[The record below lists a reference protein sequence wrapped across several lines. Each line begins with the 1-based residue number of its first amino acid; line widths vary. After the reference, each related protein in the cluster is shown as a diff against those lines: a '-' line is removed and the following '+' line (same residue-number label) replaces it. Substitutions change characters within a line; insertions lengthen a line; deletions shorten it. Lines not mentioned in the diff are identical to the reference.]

1 MEKFRISP
9 SILKGSITIPSS
21 KSHTLRAIFFA
32 LMGKGTTQIHKY
44 LPSPDTDSMLRAIKM
59 LGAKMQRTETTL
71 WIEGTAGKLKTP
83 EAVIDAGNSGL
94 VLRFIGAIA
103 SLLPTYTIIT
113 GDHSIR
119 CLRPIQ
125 PLLSALQY
133 LQADA
138 HSLCLKG
145 FAPIMVKGPLRSG
158 STNLCGKDS
167 QPVSALLM
175 TTCFLEGQSHIQVT
189 NPGEKPWIDLTLHWL
204 KHLGAKII
212 HRNHEEY
219 WVSGKMQYEGFKYTV
234 PGDWSSAAF
243 PIVAALLTCTE
254 IVLNN
259 LDLTDPQGDKQ
270 IIDCLILMGANIEVD
285 PDHKRIVVKKTK
297 YLKGIDID
305 LNNLIDAIAILAVI
319 GCFAEGKTHLY
330 NAQIAR
336 HKESDRIAAITK
348 ELRKMGANIEE
359 REDGLIIYPSSL
371 KAAKLY
377 SHKDHRIAMALS
389 VAALAA
395 TGTSIINDVECIAK
409 TYPHF
414 IDDFRQL
421 GAKIET

>member
-1 MEKFRISP
+1 MEKFRINS
-9 SILKGSITIPSS
+9 SFLKGSITIPSS

-32 LMGKGTTQIHKY
+32 LMGKGTSQIHKY
-44 LPSPDTDSMLRAIKM
+44 LPSPDTFSMLRAVEM
-59 LGAKMQRTETTL
+59 LGAKIHRTETTL
-71 WIEGTAGKLKTP
+71 SIEGTAGKLKTP
-83 EAVIDAGNSGL
+83 EDVIDAGNSGL

-103 SLLPTYTIIT
+103 SLVPTYTVIT

-119 CLRPIQ
+119 FLRPIQ
-125 PLLSALQY
+125 PLLSALQH

-138 HSLCLKG
+138 YSMCLNG
-145 FAPIMVKGPLRSG
+145 FAPIIVKGPLKPG

-189 NPGEKPWIDLTLHWL
+189 NPGEKPWINLTLHWL
-204 KHLGAKII
+204 KQLGAKIT
-212 HRNHEEY
+212 HRNYEEY
-219 WVSGKMQYEGFKYTV
+219 WISGKIQYEGFKYTV

-243 PIVAALLTCTE
+243 PIVAALLTRSE
-254 IVLNN
+254 IVLDN
-259 LDLTDPQGDKQ
+259 LDLADHQGDKQ
-270 IIDCLILMGANIEVD
+270 IIDCLLLMGANIEID
-285 PDHKRIVVKKTK
+285 SENKRIVVKKTSH
-297 YLKGIDID
+297 LKGIDID
-305 LNNLIDAIAILAVI
+305 LNNFIDAIAILAVI

-336 HKESDRIAAITK
+336 HKESDRIATITK

-359 REDGLIIYPSSL
+359 KEDGLIIYPSFLNS
-371 KAAKLY
+371 AELY

-409 TYPHF
+409 TYPTF

>member
-1 MEKFRISP
+1 MAKFLISP
-9 SILKGSITIPSS
+9 SILKGSLIIPSS

-32 LMGKGTTQIHKY
+32 LMGKGLSQIHKY
-44 LPSPDTDSMLRAIKM
+44 LPSPDTYAMLRAVKM
-59 LGAKMQRTETTL
+59 LGAKVQQVNTTL
-71 WIEGTAGKLKTP
+71 RIEGTAGRLKVP
-83 EAVIDAGNSGL
+83 EDIINAGNSGL

-103 SLLPTYTIIT
+103 SLLPTYTVIT
-113 GDHSIR
+113 GDKSIR

-125 PLLSALQY
+125 PLLSALQH

-138 HSLCLKG
+138 YSMGLNG
-145 FAPIMVKGPLRSG
+145 FAPIIVKGPLIPG
-158 STNLCGKDS
+158 STSLCGKDS

-189 NPGEKPWIDLTLHWL
+189 NPGEKPWVDLTLYWL
-204 KHLGAKII
+204 KQLGATIT
-212 HRNHEEY
+212 HRDHKEY
-219 WVSGKMQYEGFKYTV
+219 WVTGKTQYEGFNYTV

-243 PIVAALLTCTE
+243 PIAAALLTRSE
-254 IVLNN
+254 IVLHN
-259 LDLTDPQGDKQ
+259 LDLTDHQGDKQ
-270 IIDCLILMGANIEVD
+270 IIHCLILMGANMEID
-285 PDHKRIVVKKTK
+285 SNGKRIFVRKTK
-297 YLKGIDID
+297 HLKGIDID
-305 LNNLIDAIAILAVI
+305 LNHFVDAIAILAVI

-359 REDGLIIYPSSL
+359 KKDGLIIHPSSL

-395 TGTSIINDVECIAK
+395 TGTSLIDDVACIAK

>member
-1 MEKFRISP
+1 MEKFRINP
-9 SILKGSITIPSS
+9 SFLKGSITIPSS

-32 LMGKGTTQIHKY
+32 LMGKGVSQIHKY
-44 LPSPDTDSMLRAIKM
+44 LPSPDTFSMLRAVEM
-59 LGAKMQRTETTL
+59 LGAKIQRTEITL
-71 WIEGTAGKLKTP
+71 SIEGTAGKLKTP
-83 EAVIDAGNSGL
+83 ENVIDAGNSGL

-103 SLLPTYTIIT
+103 SLLPTYTVIT

-119 CLRPIQ
+119 YLRPIQ
-125 PLLSALQY
+125 PLLSALQHLHAGAY
-133 LQADA
+133 
-138 HSLCLKG
+138 SLCLNG
-145 FAPIMVKGPLRSG
+145 FAPIIIKGPLKPG
-158 STNLCGKDS
+158 SANLCGKDS

-189 NPGEKPWIDLTLHWL
+189 NPGEKPWINLTLHWL
-204 KHLGAKII
+204 KKLGAKIT

-219 WVSGKMQYEGFKYTV
+219 WVSGKMHYEDFEYTV

-243 PIVAALLTCTE
+243 PIVAALLTRSE
-254 IVLNN
+254 IVLDN
-259 LDLTDPQGDKQ
+259 LDLTDHQGDKQ
-270 IIDCLILMGANIEVD
+270 IIDCLLLMGANIEVD
-285 PDHKRIVVKKTK
+285 SDHKRIVVKKTSH
-297 YLKGIDID
+297 LKGIDID
-305 LNNLIDAIAILAVI
+305 LNNFIDAIAILAVV

-348 ELRKMGANIEE
+348 ELRKMGASIEE
-359 REDGLIIYPSSL
+359 KEDGLIIYPSFL
-371 KAAKLY
+371 KSAELY

-395 TGTSIINDVECIAK
+395 RGTSLINDVECIAK
-409 TYPHF
+409 TYPTF

-421 GAKIET
+421 GAKIEI

>member
-9 SILKGSITIPSS
+9 SLLKGLITIPSS

-32 LMGKGTTQIHKY
+32 LMGKGISQVHKY
-44 LPSPDTDSMLRAIKM
+44 LPSPDTYSMLRAVEM
-59 LGAKMQRTETTL
+59 LGAKIHRTETTL
-71 WIEGTAGKLKTP
+71 WIEGTAGRLKTP
-83 EAVIDAGNSGL
+83 EDVIDAGNSGL

-103 SLLPTYTIIT
+103 SLLPTYTVIT
-113 GDHSIR
+113 GDRSIR

-125 PLLSALQY
+125 PLLSALQH

-138 HSLCLKG
+138 YSMCLNG
-145 FAPIMVKGPLRSG
+145 FAPIIIKGPLKPG

-189 NPGEKPWIDLTLHWL
+189 NPGEKPWIDLTLYWL
-204 KHLGAKII
+204 KQLGAEVT

-219 WVSGKMQYEGFKYTV
+219 WVSGKMQYEGFQYTV

-243 PIVAALLTCTE
+243 PIVAALITHSE
-254 IVLNN
+254 IILHN
-259 LDLTDPQGDKQ
+259 LDLTDHQGDKQ

-285 PDHKRIVVKKTK
+285 LDHKRIIVKKTNR
-297 YLKGIDID
+297 LKGIDID
-305 LNNLIDAIAILAVI
+305 LNNFIDAIAILAVI

-336 HKESDRIAAITK
+336 HKESDRITAITK
-348 ELRKMGANIEE
+348 ELKKMGANIEE
-359 REDGLIIYPSSL
+359 KEDGLIVYPSSL
-371 KAAKLY
+371 KSAKLS

-395 TGTSIINDVECIAK
+395 KETSVINDVGCIAK
-409 TYPHF
+409 TYPNF
-414 IDDFRQL
+414 INDFKQL
-421 GAKIET
+421 GAKIE